1 MAGFRILRE
10 DTAFP
15 QTAPKVSKKQR
26 RKEDEHLKFIRTL
39 PCVVTGLRPVEAAHI
54 RYGDFRR
61 GKYETGAGEKPHD
74 MWTVPLHPDQH
85 RKQHSMNERD
95 YWTLAGKDPLAIA
108 ALLWMHSGDEDTC
121 EQIIRAYS
129 STLLS
134 AEKGNG

>member
-1 MAGFRILRE
+1 
-10 DTAFP
+10 
-15 QTAPKVSKKQR
+15 
-26 RKEDEHLKFIRTL
+26 
-39 PCVVTGLRPVEAAHI
+39 
-54 RYGDFRR
+54 
-61 GKYETGAGEKPHD
+61 
-74 MWTVPLHPDQH
+74 
-85 RKQHSMNERD
+85 MNERD